1 MTAQFKY
8 AVSTYALMELPL
20 QEAVDALLE
29 GPWNAIEVMCEGPHG
44 ELLDWPAERLARLRD
59 AGKARG
65 ISWSLHAP
73 ITGLNPAAH
82 EAGEARAAAAALE
95 RTLDVAERLDARY
108 IVLHPGVAEGEA
120 IGRAEAGHREA
131 LAVRVADMLKR
142 ALEASGDSRVA
153 IGLENVPPYPGLLG
167 TDVEFLLRV
176 AELTSSPRVGVVFDT
191 GHAHM
196 MGEGRCLAALRQALP
211 RLIGLHLSDN
221 GGDSDEHLRLGAG
234 TIPLSEAIG
243 LLRAAG
249 YAGAW
254 TLEMRSLPDAVMS
267 AAWLAERLRASDS
280 LADVR

>member
-1 MTAQFKY
+1 MTAQSEY

-73 ITGLNPAAH
+73 ITGLNPAAR
-82 EAGEARAAAAALE
+82 EAGEAQAAAVALG

-108 IVLHPGVAEGEA
+108 IVLHPGVAESEA
-120 IGRAEAGHREA
+120 TDRAEAGHREA

-167 TDVEFLLRV
+167 TDVEFLVRV

-196 MGEGRCLAALRQALP
+196 LGGGSLP
-211 RLIGLHLSDN
+211 
-221 GGDSDEHLRLGAG
+221 GGF
-234 TIPLSEAIG
+234 
-243 LLRAAG
+243 AAG
-249 YAGAW
+249 
-254 TLEMRSLPDAVMS
+254 
-267 AAWLAERLRASDS
+267 AAPSDRPAPKRQRGEKATSISGLARAPYRCRRLSGCCAPAMQAPGRLRCAACRMRRCRRHGWMSG
-280 LADVR
+280 